1 MRCDMS
7 IDNFSYLIHQI
18 EVIAIEIL
26 LAVGSIVLLI
36 QFLKNKLKK

>member
-1 MRCDMS
+1 MS

>member
-1 MRCDMS
+1 MS

-26 LAVGSIVLLI
+26 LAVGSIGFVDSI
-36 QFLKNKLKK
+36 SEK

>member
-1 MRCDMS
+1 MS

-36 QFLKNKLKK
+36 RFLKNKLKK